1 MDSTTSSFT
10 GLLQNGGNNKSDGN
24 SPLDYLLSNK
34 SAKIEVGLFGGL
46 VVNIESEGHKV
57 QLNSSL
63 GGGLRLNVNQ
73 KDSNSHEDLHKIKTE
88 VDHCKID

>member
-1 MDSTTSSFT
+1 MLKGATILR
-10 GLLQNGGNNKSDGN
+10 LLTWVLNK
-24 SPLDYLLSNK
+24 LYL
-34 SAKIEVGLFGGL
+34 GLFGGL

-88 VDHCKID
+88 VDHCQID